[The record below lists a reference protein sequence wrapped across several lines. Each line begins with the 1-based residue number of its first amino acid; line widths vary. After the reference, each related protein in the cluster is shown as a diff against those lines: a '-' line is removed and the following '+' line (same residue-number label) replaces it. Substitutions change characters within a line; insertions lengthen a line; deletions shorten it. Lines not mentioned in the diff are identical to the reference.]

1 MKFNVLVIVMTML
14 GFATQA
20 QSFDDKAH
28 QTLKNYLTEFPNQT
42 QFSVAIVDGNETH
55 FYGQV
60 KVADSITQLD
70 NSTSVFQIGSVTKVF
85 TSTLL
90 AQLVLEK
97 QVKLTD
103 SIQQYFS
110 FNLKENGITLEAL
123 SNHTSGL
130 PRLPSNLDLASIN
143 PKNPYEFYAEADL
156 EYYLSEE
163 MNTSSGKEPSYQ
175 YSNLGAAILAKA
187 LENSTSKSYA
197 ELLSEKIFQALE
209 MKNSTLDREKVGG
222 NLVQGLDANGNKTPI
237 WDMGQFEGAGAILS
251 TANDLSKFVKA
262 HFEDKENA
270 YSLTTLPTFMA
281 NQNLRISLGWHILQ
295 DEQGR
300 DMYWHNGGTGG
311 YSASVFM
318 IPETQKAVIILTN
331 VSAFHPKAS
340 TIDELGFKLL
350 GAR

>member
-60 KVADSITQLD
+60 KVADSINQLD

-110 FNLKENGITLEAL
+110 FPLKENGITLQAL

-143 PKNPYEFYAEADL
+143 LKNPYEFYAEADL

-175 YSNLGAAILAKA
+175 YSNLGATILAKS
-187 LENSTSKSYA
+187 LENSTDKSYA

-222 NLVQGLDANGNKTPI
+222 NLVQGQDANGNKTPI
-237 WDMGQFEGAGAILS
+237 WDMEQFEGAGAILS
-251 TANDLSKFVKA
+251 TTKDLSKFVKA

-270 YSLTTLPTFMA
+270 YALTTLPTFMA
-281 NQNLRISLGWHILQ
+281 NQNLRIGLGWHILQ
-295 DEQGR
+295 DEQNH